1 MNYFKEAEEVLR
13 RLPKLEKALE
23 MLYKQK
29 EHIEKN
35 QVTDLLF
42 TDKNKKAFITTS
54 QVNMAFKRLCQ
65 KYGDRIYPP

>member
-29 EHIEKN
+29 EHIEKKE
-35 QVTDLLF
+35 F
-42 TDKNKKAFITTS
+42 A
-54 QVNMAFKRLCQ
+54 
-65 KYGDRIYPP
+65 